1 MLDFIYYPVSGV
13 LWVWHTV
20 FASVLGAAGGPAW
33 VLAIVFLVI
42 TLRALLL
49 RPFLA
54 QLRWQRGLT
63 RMQPQIAEIK
73 RKHAG
78 DMQRQ
83 GEEMQKL
90 QKEHGVSMLGGF
102 LPMVAQILVFLGLFH
117 VLKSFQNPDVANY
130 VFGTD
135 QVRSFLNADL
145 FGVPLTAT
153 LTNGA
158 VSTVAV
164 AVVAIPLMLL
174 AAVATHLTARSAI
187 ARQRESGIEPT
198 QQTAIMNT
206 LSLWVFPL
214 GALLSGLIFPIAI
227 LLYFLTQ
234 NAWTFAQQFV
244 VHRNETRTP
253 DQPVPAPVQT
263 VKSLPPRPGQ
273 RPASRPR
280 RAKRTA

>member
-1 MLDFIYYPVSGV
+1 MLDFIYYPVSAV
-13 LWVWHTV
+13 LWLWHTV
-20 FASVLGAAGGPAW
+20 FASVLGAFSGVAW
-33 VLAIVFLVI
+33 ALAIVFLVI

-63 RMQPQIAEIK
+63 RMQPQLAEIK

-78 DMQRQ
+78 DLQRQ
-83 GEEMQKL
+83 SLEMQKL
-90 QKEHGVSMLGGF
+90 QREHGVSMLGGF

-117 VLKSFQNPDVANY
+117 VLRSFQNPDVANY
-130 VFGTD
+130 VFGPG
-135 QVRSFLNADL
+135 QVRSFLDADL

-158 VSTVAV
+158 ASTVAV
-164 AVVAIPLMLL
+164 AAVAIPLMLL
-174 AAVATHLTARSAI
+174 AALATHMTARSAI

-198 QQTAIMNT
+198 QQTAIMNI

-227 LLYFLTQ
+227 LLYFLAQ
-234 NAWTFAQQFV
+234 NAWTFAQQYV
-244 VHRNETRTP
+244 VHRNETHTATEP
-253 DQPVPAPVQT
+253 APVPAQP

-273 RPASRPR
+273 RPAARKRP
-280 RAKRTA
+280 AKRPA